1 VAQVVSGTVSEGR
14 RGFLFG
20 VAAYGLW
27 GLFPLYWPLLEPAG
41 AFEILAHRVV
51 WSLVFVLALL
61 ALRRRT
67 GNLRAIFAD
76 PRTRWTLV
84 FASVVVAVNWV
95 TYIWGVNNGHVVE
108 TSLGYFINPLVSVL
122 LGVVVLHERLRG
134 VQWVAVGIALLAVI
148 VLTVDYGQP
157 PWIALTLAISFG
169 SYGLAK
175 KKANVGA
182 IEGLSVETLILVP
195 LALGYL
201 FVLGTGEQLQ
211 FGQHGWVHALLL
223 VGTGVVT
230 AVPLLFFGA
239 AATRISL
246 STLGLLQYLAPL
258 MQFAFGLLVF
268 HEPMSA
274 ARWAGFGLVWFAL
287 ALLTGESLVNRRRTR
302 VRVLAE
308 ASA

>member
-1 VAQVVSGTVSEGR
+1 
-14 RGFLFG
+14 
-20 VAAYGLW
+20 
-27 GLFPLYWPLLEPAG
+27 LFPLYWPLLEPAG

-157 PWIALTLAISFG
+157 PWIALTLAFSFG

-201 FVLGTGEQLQ
+201 FVLRAGEQLQ

-274 ARWAGFGLVWFAL
+274 ARWAGFGLVWLAL
-287 ALLTGESLVNRRRTR
+287 ALLTGESLVNRRRSR
-302 VRVLAE
+302 VRVLAG

>member
-1 VAQVVSGTVSEGR
+1 VSEGR

-27 GLFPLYWPLLEPAG
+27 GLFPLYWPLLQPAG
-41 AFEILAHRVV
+41 AVEILAHRVV

-76 PRTRWTLV
+76 RRTRWTLV
-84 FASVVVAVNWV
+84 YAAVVVAINWV

-134 VQWVAVGIALLAVI
+134 VQWVAVGIGCLAVI

-157 PWIALTLAISFG
+157 PWIALTLAVSFG

-175 KKANVGA
+175 KKADVGA
-182 IEGLSVETLILVP
+182 IEGLSVETLVLLP
-195 LALGYL
+195 LAMGYL
-201 FVLGTGEQLQ
+201 LFLQTGGQLQ
-211 FGQHGWVHALLL
+211 FGQHGWGHALLL

-230 AVPLLFFGA
+230 AIPLLFFGA

-258 MQFAFGLLVF
+258 MQFALGLLVF

-274 ARWAGFGLVWFAL
+274 ARWVGFSLVWLAL
-287 ALLTGESLVNRRRTR
+287 ALLTGESLVNRQRR
-302 VRVLAE
+302 VRVLAQ

>member
-1 VAQVVSGTVSEGR
+1 MSEGR

-27 GLFPLYWPLLEPAG
+27 GLFPLYWPLLQPAG
-41 AFEILAHRVV
+41 AVEILAHRVV

-76 PRTRWTLV
+76 RRTRWTLV
-84 FASVVVAVNWV
+84 YAAVVVAINWV

-134 VQWVAVGIALLAVI
+134 VQWVAVGIGCLAVI

-157 PWIALTLAISFG
+157 PWIALTLAVSFG

-175 KKANVGA
+175 KKADVGA
-182 IEGLSVETLILVP
+182 IEGLSVETLVLLP
-195 LALGYL
+195 LAMGYL
-201 FVLGTGEQLQ
+201 LFLQTGGQLQ
-211 FGQHGWVHALLL
+211 FGQHGWGHALLL

-230 AVPLLFFGA
+230 AIPLLFFGA

-258 MQFAFGLLVF
+258 MQFALGLLVF

-274 ARWAGFGLVWFAL
+274 ARWVGFSLVWLAL
-287 ALLTGESLVNRRRTR
+287 ALLTGESLVNRQRR
-302 VRVLAE
+302 VRVLAQ

>member
-1 VAQVVSGTVSEGR
+1 MAQVVSGIVSEGR

-157 PWIALTLAISFG
+157 PWIALTLAFSFG

-201 FVLGTGEQLQ
+201 FVLRTGEQLQ

-274 ARWAGFGLVWFAL
+274 ARWAGFGLVWLAL
-287 ALLTGESLVNRRRTR
+287 ALLTGESLVNRRRSR